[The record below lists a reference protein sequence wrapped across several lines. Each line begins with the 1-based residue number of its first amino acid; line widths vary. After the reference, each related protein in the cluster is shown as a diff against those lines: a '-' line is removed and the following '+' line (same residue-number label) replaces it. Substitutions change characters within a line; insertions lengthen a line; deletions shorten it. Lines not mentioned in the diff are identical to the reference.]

1 MTKKLN
7 ICFFVVLFWLFCALL
22 GILNPFHE
30 NQIVLNK
37 ILQEPSWNN
46 WCGYDH
52 LGRSICERII
62 LGAKTS
68 FSVAIIVV
76 LISFIVGTTLGVIGA
91 WFGGIYDKVL
101 VILIDIFIAFPG
113 ILLAIALAGLLGPG
127 LINTV
132 IALSIVGWVGFSRL
146 ARVQTL
152 SIKNRDHI
160 AAAQALGTMDYRI
173 TLKHVLPLIMAPLII
188 EATFSVAGVIIAEA
202 GLSFL
207 GLGIQPPIASW
218 GSMIKDGSQYMLV
231 APHAVLIPSFAILS
245 LVLCINFLGDHI
257 RDMLDITE
265 SK

>member
-7 ICFFVVLFWLFCALL
+7 IYFFVVLFWLFCALL

-68 FSVAIIVV
+68 F
-76 LISFIVGTTLGVIGA
+76 IVGTFFGVIGA

-173 TLKHVLPLIMAPLII
+173 TLKHVLPLIMTPLII

-207 GLGIQPPIASW
+207 GLGIQPPVASW

>member
-7 ICFFVVLFWLFCALL
+7 IYFFVVLFWLFCALL

-113 ILLAIALAGLLGPG
+113 TIIFMATGYFKVNIPDYSIGYVNIIIVLLVSLTSIFTANIGAKAASKINKLILRRIFAIFLLF
-127 LINTV
+127 TCV
-132 IALSIVGWVGFSRL
+132 S
-146 ARVQTL
+146 
-152 SIKNRDHI
+152 
-160 AAAQALGTMDYRI
+160 
-173 TLKHVLPLIMAPLII
+173 LII
-188 EATFSVAGVIIAEA
+188 EHFI
-202 GLSFL
+202 F
-207 GLGIQPPIASW
+207 
-218 GSMIKDGSQYMLV
+218 
-231 APHAVLIPSFAILS
+231 
-245 LVLCINFLGDHI
+245 
-257 RDMLDITE
+257 
-265 SK
+265 